1 MSTRPVVVLAELSPA
16 TVEALGPDFEV
27 RQSDGTDRPRLFADI
42 ADAKA
47 LMVRS
52 ATQVDAELLS
62 HGKNLSVIARAG
74 VGLDNV
80 DVPAATEA
88 GVMVVN
94 APTSNIVSAAELTCA
109 HILGLARNISPAHEA
124 LKSGEWKRSK
134 YTGVELQDKTL
145 GVIGL
150 GRIGGLVAE
159 RMASFDMEI
168 LAYDPYVTAARAH
181 QLGVQL
187 VSLDELYA
195 KADVITI
202 HMPKTQETLGMLN
215 AEAFGKMKDSVHL
228 VNVARGGL
236 IDEDDLAAAL
246 QAGTIG
252 GAAIDVFATEPS
264 TDLDFF
270 AEENVVVTPHLGAS
284 TREAQ
289 EKAGVAVARSVRL
302 ALDGELV
309 PDAVNV
315 AGGAIDEL
323 VRPGIPLIEK
333 LGRVVTAMTS
343 EALTD
348 VETEAAGEIAEHN
361 VSALQLAALKGI
373 FTDVVEDPV
382 SYVNAPML
390 AEQRGISTRLSTAT
404 DLEDY
409 RNALTIRAA
418 TSSGTNLEVRGTLTG
433 PKQIEKIIG
442 INGYDLEIPL
452 SEHLVIFE
460 YSDRP
465 GVVATLG
472 KILGEHTINIA
483 GMQISQNTKEGA
495 KPWRCWPSTPHCRPG
510 CWAPS
515 APKLRRPW
523 RPKWTWKRS
532 RSQQRHGSPTHV
544 LHHHGDHLPQR

>member
-1 MSTRPVVVLAELSPA
+1 MSTRPVVVLAEELSPA

-42 ADAKA
+42 ADAEA

-187 VSLDELYA
+187 VTLDELYA

-483 GMQISQNTKEGA
+483 GMQISQNTKEGRA
-495 KPWRCWPSTPHCRPG
+495 LAVLAVDSALPAGVLGAISTEVE
-510 CWAPS
+510 A
-515 APKLRRPW
+515 AVAAEVDLEEK
-523 RPKWTWKRS
+523 
-532 RSQQRHGSPTHV
+532 
-544 LHHHGDHLPQR
+544 